1 MGRSSGST
9 GGSSESGNYNRMS
22 TSLNGTTPNQTRGQT
37 SNSTGSSLGLT
48 TGSTWYGNTAFGP
61 AGGMAAG
68 YATKAPG
75 GRVDG
80 GSSSFGNPAA
90 GGGFGQ
96 GTYSNFRDP
105 SGGAMFSSGPGA
117 PGGMGVNAR
126 NAIQAM
132 MAARALQ
139 QRVRPAGGPMTQPGL
154 LDPELP
160 VDAVPEIPTIPP
172 NMPPQ
177 PNWHWGNWWGNPTS
191 KRSNLFNP
199 NRPDFPWGSAGTVG
213 GWPGL
218 SERPPGSGGFIGPG
232 PANPPVYR
240 PGPSFTKDQSRVPA
254 DPGFRANRPGVN
266 Y

>member
-61 AGGMAAG
+61 AGGMATG

-75 GRVDG
+75 GRVDS

-96 GTYSNFRDP
+96 GAFSNFRNP
-105 SGGAMFSSGPGA
+105 AGSAMFGSGPGA
-117 PGGMGVNAR
+117 PGGAGVTAR
-126 NAIQAM
+126 NAIEALM
-132 MAARALQ
+132 MARALQ
-139 QRVRPAGGPMTQPGL
+139 QRVRPAAGPAMRQPGL

-160 VDAVPEIPTIPP
+160 ENAVPEIPSIPP
-172 NMPPQ
+172 NMPVD
-177 PNWHWGNWWGNPTS
+177 NAYGYHFMRNPTQRPYDVRNS
-191 KRSNLFNP
+191 PPRAYFSGTYPTGKSDYGGSPFGKRDYGG
-199 NRPDFPWGSAGTVG
+199 RPFGKRDF
-213 GWPGL
+213 
-218 SERPPGSGGFIGPG
+218 RDF
-232 PANPPVYR
+232 
-240 PGPSFTKDQSRVPA
+240 
-254 DPGFRANRPGVN
+254 
-266 Y
+266 